1 MREHVNTLRSQTALS
16 VKRTIAIGL
25 VAGLVSFAPLGAFSS
40 PDVALA
46 APTAASKQAEAS
58 AALDKLNALQ
68 VKLDEASDNYF
79 TCLAEQEAAQARM
92 DEAQK
97 RIDEAT
103 AQIEKLQDHLM
114 TRARSM
120 YRSGSASFL
129 DLLLGATDFQSFT
142 TNWDLLNDMNQN
154 DADMVSETKT
164 LKAEVEK
171 QKEEYAAQEKVARAK
186 AEEAAQVKA
195 EAEALVAES
204 RAVYENLNAEANALL
219 EQERAARE
227 AAAAAAAASVVQASA
242 ASAGGGGGRPSRGYS
257 SSTGNAIV
265 DRAYGSLGAAYAWGA
280 TGMESFDCSG
290 FVGYC
295 LTGSTGRIYTSST
308 LMGYAA
314 VSDPQPGD
322 VCVNAGHC
330 GIYIGNNQMIHA
342 ATEGVGVVVG
352 AVQSGMKIV
361 RP

>member
-1 MREHVNTLRSQTALS
+1 MREHVNAPRRRTALFI
-16 VKRTIAIGL
+16 KRAIGL
-25 VAGLVSFAPLGAFSS
+25 GLIVSLASFAPVTGLIS
-40 PDVALA
+40 PDRAFAV
-46 APTAASKQAEAS
+46 PTAASKQAEAS

-79 TCLAEQEAAQARM
+79 TCLEEQQAAQDRM
-92 DEAQK
+92 DEAQA
-97 RIDEAT
+97 RIDEASE
-103 AQIEKLQDHLM
+103 QIATLQDHLG

-142 TNWDLLNDMNQN
+142 TNWDLLNDLNQN
-154 DADMVSETKT
+154 DADMVEETKT
-164 LKAEVEK
+164 LKADVEK
-171 QKEEYAAQEKVARAK
+171 QKEVFAEQERIARAK

-204 RAVYENLNAEANALL
+204 RAVYESLNAEAEALL
-219 EQERAARE
+219 QQEREARE
-227 AAAAAAAASVVQASA
+227 AAARAAAASVVEASQASA
-242 ASAGGGGGRPSRGYS
+242 GSGGRPSRDYS
-257 SSTGNAIV
+257 ASTGNAVV
-265 DRAYGSLGAAYAWGA
+265 DRAYSMLGAAYAWGA
-280 TGMESFDCSG
+280 TGLESFDCSG

-295 LTGSTGRIYTSST
+295 LTGSTGRKYTSGS

-314 VSDPQPGD
+314 VADPQPGD

-330 GIYIGNNQMIHA
+330 GIYIGGGQMIHA

-352 AVQSGMKIV
+352 AIQSGMKIV

>member
-1 MREHVNTLRSQTALS
+1 MREHVNAPRRRSALFIQ
-16 VKRTIAIGL
+16 RAIGFGL
-25 VAGLVSFAPLGAFSS
+25 IACLASFVPVAGFSS
-40 PDVALA
+40 PDQAFAV
-46 APTAASKQAEAS
+46 PTAASKQAEAS

-79 TCLAEQEAAQARM
+79 TCLEEQQAAQDRM
-92 DEAQK
+92 DEAQA

-103 AQIEKLQDHLM
+103 AQIEKLQSHLG

-142 TNWDLLNDMNQN
+142 TNWDLLNNLNQN
-154 DADMVSETKT
+154 DADMVEETKE
-164 LKAEVEK
+164 LKVDVEK
-171 QKEEYAAQEKVARAK
+171 QKAVFAEQERVARAK

-204 RAVYENLNAEANALL
+204 RSVYESLNAEAEALL
-219 EQERAARE
+219 QQEREARE
-227 AAAAAAAASVVQASA
+227 AAARAAAAGVVEAST
-242 ASAGGGGGRPSRGYS
+242 ASAGSGGRPSSNYVPA
-257 SSTGNAIV
+257 TGNTIV
-265 DRAYGSLGAAYAWGA
+265 DRAYSMLGKPYAWGG
-280 TGMESFDCSG
+280 TGLESFDCSG

-295 LTGSTGRIYTSST
+295 LTGSTGRKYTSGS

-314 VSDPQPGD
+314 VADPQPGD

-330 GIYIGNNQMIHA
+330 GIYIGGGQMIHA

-352 AVQSGMKIV
+352 AIQSGMKIV

>member
-1 MREHVNTLRSQTALS
+1 MREHGTALFG
-16 VKRTIAIGL
+16 KRALAFGL
-25 VAGLVSFAPLGAFSS
+25 AAAVAVFAPIAGLSS
-40 PDVALA
+40 PEVALA
-46 APTAASKQAEAS
+46 VPTAASKQAEAS

-79 TCLAEQEAAQARM
+79 TCLEEQQAAQDRM
-92 DEAQK
+92 DEAQA
-97 RIDEAT
+97 RIDEAQE
-103 AQIEKLQDHLM
+103 QISKLQNHLG

-120 YRSGSASFL
+120 YRSGATSFL

-154 DADMVSETKT
+154 DADMVSETKE
-164 LKAEVEK
+164 LKAEVED
-171 QKEEYAAQEKVARAK
+171 QKKEYEAQEKVAHAK
-186 AEEAAQVKA
+186 ADEAAQVKA
-195 EAEALVAES
+195 EAEAMVAES
-204 RAVYENLNAEANALL
+204 RAVYESLNEEAEALL
-219 EQERAARE
+219 AQERAARE
-227 AAAAAAAASVVQASA
+227 AAEAAAAASVVQASVS
-242 ASAGGGGGRPSRGYS
+242 SAGSGGGKPSSAYS
-257 SSTGNAIV
+257 ASTGNAIV

-295 LTGSTGRIYTSST
+295 LTGSTGRKYTSGT

-322 VCVNAGHC
+322 VCVNNGHC
-330 GIYIGNNQMIHA
+330 GIYIGGGQMIHA

-352 AVQSGMKIV
+352 PVQSGMKIV

>member
-1 MREHVNTLRSQTALS
+1 MREHVNAPRRRTALLIQ
-16 VKRTIAIGL
+16 RTIGL
-25 VAGLVSFAPLGAFSS
+25 GLIACLASFAPVTGLSS
-40 PDVALA
+40 PDQAFAV
-46 APTAASKQAEAS
+46 PTAASKQAEAS

-79 TCLAEQEAAQARM
+79 TCLEEQQAAQDRM
-92 DEAQK
+92 DEAQA

-103 AQIEKLQDHLM
+103 EQIATLQNHLG

-142 TNWDLLNDMNQN
+142 TNWDLLNDLNQN
-154 DADMVSETKT
+154 DANMVEETKT
-164 LKAEVEK
+164 LKADVEK
-171 QKEEYAAQEKVARAK
+171 QKEVFAEQERIARAK

-204 RAVYENLNAEANALL
+204 RAVYESLNAEAEALL
-219 EQERAARE
+219 QQEREARE
-227 AAAAAAAASVVQASA
+227 AAARAAAASVVEASQASA
-242 ASAGGGGGRPSRGYS
+242 GSGGRPSSNYVAA
-257 SSTGNAIV
+257 TGNAIV
-265 DRAYGSLGAAYAWGA
+265 DRAYSMLGAAYAWGA
-280 TGMESFDCSG
+280 TGLESFDCSG

-295 LTGSTGRIYTSST
+295 LTGSTGRKYTSGS

-314 VSDPQPGD
+314 VADPQPGD

-330 GIYIGNNQMIHA
+330 GIYIGGGQMIHA

-352 AVQSGMKIV
+352 AIQSGMKIV

>member
-1 MREHVNTLRSQTALS
+1 MREHVNAPRSQTAS
-16 VKRTIAIGL
+16 FAKRAIAIGL
-25 VAGLVSFAPLGAFSS
+25 AASLASFAPMRAFSS
-40 PDVALA
+40 PEA
-46 APTAASKQAEAS
+46 AFAVPTAASKQAEAS

-79 TCLAEQEAAQARM
+79 TCLEEQQAAQARM
-92 DEAQK
+92 DEAQQ

-103 AQIEKLQDHLM
+103 AQIEKLQDHLG

-154 DADMVSETKT
+154 DADMVSETKQ
-164 LKAEVEK
+164 LKAEVEE
-171 QKEEYAAQEKVARAK
+171 QKKEYEAQEAVARAK

-204 RAVYENLNAEANALL
+204 RSVYENLNAEANALL

-227 AAAAAAAASVVQASA
+227 AAAAAAAASVVQASTN
-242 ASAGGGGGRPSRGYS
+242 SAGSGGRPSS
-257 SSTGNAIV
+257 SYVAATGNAVV
-265 DRAYGSLGAAYAWGA
+265 DRAYGKLGAAYVWGA
-280 TGMESFDCSG
+280 SGLEAFDCSG

-295 LTGSTGRIYTSST
+295 LTGSTARKYTSGS

-322 VCVNAGHC
+322 VCVNSGHC
-330 GIYIGNNQMIHA
+330 GIYIGGGQMIHA
-342 ATEGVGVVVG
+342 ATEGVGVIVG
-352 AVQSGMKIV
+352 PIQSGMKIV

>member
-1 MREHVNTLRSQTALS
+1 MREHVNAPRRRSTLFM
-16 VKRTIAIGL
+16 KRTIGIGL
-25 VAGLVSFAPLGAFSS
+25 IACLASFTPIMGLSS
-40 PDVALA
+40 PDQAFAV
-46 APTAASKQAEAS
+46 PTAASKQAEAS

-68 VKLDEASDNYF
+68 LKLDEASDNYF
-79 TCLAEQEAAQARM
+79 TCLEEQQAAQDRM
-92 DEAQK
+92 DEAQA

-103 AQIEKLQDHLM
+103 AQIEKLQDHLG

-142 TNWDLLNDMNQN
+142 TNWDLLNDLNQN
-154 DADMVSETKT
+154 DADMVEETKA
-164 LKAEVEK
+164 LKADVEQ
-171 QKEEYAAQEKVARAK
+171 QKEIFAEQERVARAK

-195 EAEALVAES
+195 EAEALVSES
-204 RAVYENLNAEANALL
+204 RAVYESLNAEAEALL
-219 EQERAARE
+219 QQEREARE
-227 AAAAAAAASVVQASA
+227 AAARAAAASVVQASS
-242 ASAGGGGGRPSRGYS
+242 ASAGSGGRPSRDYV

-265 DRAYGSLGAAYAWGA
+265 DRAYNSLGASYVWGA
-280 TGMESFDCSG
+280 TGLESFDCSG

-295 LTGSTGRIYTSST
+295 LTGSTGRVYTSSS

-330 GIYIGNNQMIHA
+330 GIYIGGGQMIHA
-342 ATEGVGVVVG
+342 ATEGVGVVIG
-352 AVQSGMKIV
+352 AIQSGMKIV